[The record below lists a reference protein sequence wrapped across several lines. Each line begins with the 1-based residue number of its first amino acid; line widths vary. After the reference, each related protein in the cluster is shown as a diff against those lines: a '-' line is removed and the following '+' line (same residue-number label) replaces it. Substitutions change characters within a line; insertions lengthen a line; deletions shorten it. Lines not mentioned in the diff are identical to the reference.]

1 MGFTHVQLGLPTPLV
16 SVRWWIVSVL
26 HDAVPCAAVAS
37 AVFCDRWRYCFS
49 FVDQNVLWFFFV
61 HLFWETKLTLFFF
74 PIHVT
79 HCALQSSDEK
89 YVKNVYQWMIPFLHR
104 CENQSPGLANSL
116 FKEYLV
122 TLAKEDLTLPL
133 KIFQSSKPAVS
144 IESWWLYWF
153 LGKFLYWRGEL
164 KTRISTFSRGDRS
177 SLCSFSSFWTQHLLR
192 FRKQ

>member
-1 MGFTHVQLGLPTPLV
+1 MFL
-16 SVRWWIVSVL
+16 
-26 HDAVPCAAVAS
+26 
-37 AVFCDRWRYCFS
+37 
-49 FVDQNVLWFFFV
+49 FVVVV

-74 PIHVT
+74 PISVT
-79 HCALQSSDEK
+79 HGALQSSDEK

-144 IESWWLYWF
+144 IES
-153 LGKFLYWRGEL
+153 
-164 KTRISTFSRGDRS
+164 
-177 SLCSFSSFWTQHLLR
+177 
-192 FRKQ
+192 